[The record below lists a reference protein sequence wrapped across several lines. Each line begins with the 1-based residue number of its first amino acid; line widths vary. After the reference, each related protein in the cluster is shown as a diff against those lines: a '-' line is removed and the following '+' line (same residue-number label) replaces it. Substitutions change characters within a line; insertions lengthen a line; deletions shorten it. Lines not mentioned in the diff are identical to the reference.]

1 MIALTEVSQTTTG
14 EYTVRSVYVNP
25 SQVVMIREDSR
36 YRFLVKEGKL
46 SSLGFHDNVE
56 FSRITIRGGTSNYD
70 ITVAGSAPTIY
81 EKMNYSKSLLKG

>member
-1 MIALTEVSQTTTG
+1 MIALTEVSQTSTG

-36 YRFLVKEGKL
+36 YSSLVREGKL
-46 SSLGFHDNVE
+46 SSLGFNPGVE
-56 FSRITIRGGTSNYD
+56 FTRIAIRGGTSNYD
-70 ITVAGSAPTIY
+70 ITVAGSASTVY